1 MYHAGEVEEE
11 EEEDEEEKAGDS
23 WLNELN
29 PNSRTVLQGCMA
41 NIHLANA
48 KPGDRHAS
56 CSASSVC
63 LPHNIVDM
71 HVLTLLLLCT

>member
-1 MYHAGEVEEE
+1 MYHAEEVEEE

-23 WLNELN
+23 WLNELS
-29 PNSRTVLQGCMA
+29 PNSRTVVQGCMA

-56 CSASSVC
+56 DSASNVC
-63 LPHNIVDM
+63 LPQTIVDV
-71 HVLTLLLLCT
+71 HALTLLLPCA